1 MVLISHLI
9 IIRFIG
15 RFHFPK
21 ILQFDE
27 EKIPKPY
34 TVHDRSTWKRDN
46 LTIIFKNF
54 SAVVYNHGVIL
65 MFCFV
70 RCDWKR
76 NKKKFCPGKKN
87 WFLCQLTDFITYQ
100 NRLHFDKKIRTH
112 LQIAFSVYI
121 WPPYHV

>member
-27 EKIPKPY
+27 EKIPKSY

-76 NKKKFCPGKKN
+76 NKKKFSKQKKTGFFVN
-87 WFLCQLTDFITYQ
+87 
-100 NRLHFDKKIRTH
+100 
-112 LQIAFSVYI
+112 
-121 WPPYHV
+121 